1 MLSDSVI
8 VFRFLPKTLWCQEIP
23 NWSKEQV
30 EFPREM
36 LEHENSYLHDVNPVG
51 DRHFPVAIF
60 VHEVLFQKWF
70 NCQIFSPIVYL
81 STSTFRNWWSW
92 WSQWVLIAVW
102 HCYLSI
108 KVVCLFCLFVTFRS
122 PKTPVPIAAGTVTKS
137 LMSRVAPRWFH
148 NVWTNGAGVME
159 YLTILSL
166 KAIKSETNWGV
177 LLGLLESSQW
187 VGFYWGDLKT
197 FRPKTLEILNFE

>member
-1 MLSDSVI
+1 VLSDSVI
-8 VFRFLPKTLWCQEIP
+8 VFRFLPKTLWCQESP

-51 DRHFPVAIF
+51 DRHFAVAIF
-60 VHEVLFQKWF
+60 VHEVLLQKWF

-92 WSQWVLIAVW
+92 WSQWVFIAAW

-108 KVVCLFCLFVTFRS
+108 MVVCLFCLFVTFRS
-122 PKTPVPIAAGTVTKS
+122 PKPPVPIAAVLVLSQSPWWVGSHQGGFTMFGPMVQESWNIEQFCHWKLNKIWDQLGCALGIAGKPS
-137 LMSRVAPRWFH
+137 MSRILWRWF
-148 NVWTNGAGVME
+148 
-159 YLTILSL
+159 
-166 KAIKSETNWGV
+166 
-177 LLGLLESSQW
+177 
-187 VGFYWGDLKT
+187 
-197 FRPKTLEILNFE
+197 